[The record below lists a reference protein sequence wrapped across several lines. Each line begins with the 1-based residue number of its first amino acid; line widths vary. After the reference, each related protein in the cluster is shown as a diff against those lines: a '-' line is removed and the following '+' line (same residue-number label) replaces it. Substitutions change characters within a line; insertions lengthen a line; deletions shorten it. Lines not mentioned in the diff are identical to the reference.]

1 MSEFIAAHP
10 VEQFELGVAP
20 VAAAPARSVGAA
32 VAGSSSKSH
41 ICDSKFAGFKF
52 LKLDR
57 NWQARLRRATQPG
70 TVAALREEK
79 KARRFCLTSGYCVAY
94 YTHDRKFFTW
104 HLYPSQ
110 AAVLAHVDYLNF
122 VFRAHGG
129 CPPVA
134 KLRIQGRLWSAAE
147 KLAFERGAYGI

>member
-1 MSEFIAAHP
+1 VSEFIAAHP
-10 VEQFELGVAP
+10 AEQFELGVAP
-20 VAAAPARSVGAA
+20 VAAAPARSAGVA

-41 ICDSKFAGFKF
+41 KCDSEASGIKFFT
-52 LKLDR
+52 LDR
-57 NWQARLRRATQPG
+57 ERQKRLRHATQP
-70 TVAALREEK
+70 VKLAALHEEK
-79 KARRFCLTSGYCVAY
+79 KARRWCIAHGYCVAY

-129 CPPVA
+129 CPPIA
-134 KLRIQGRLWSAAE
+134 KLRLQGRLWTASE
-147 KLAFERGAYGI
+147 KLAFERRAYGI

>member
-1 MSEFIAAHP
+1 MSGFISAHP
-10 VEQFELGVAP
+10 SAAFDHAAGA
-20 VAAAPARSVGAA
+20 VAAVPTRSAGAA
-32 VAGSSSKSH
+32 VAASSSKSH
-41 ICDSKFAGFKF
+41 KCDSEASGIKFFT
-52 LKLDR
+52 LDR
-57 NWQARLRRATQPG
+57 ERQKRLRHATQPAKL
-70 TVAALREEK
+70 AALHEEK
-79 KARRFCLTSGYCVAY
+79 KARRWCIAHGYCVAY
-94 YTHDRKFFTW
+94 FTHDRKFFTW

-147 KLAFERGAYGI
+147 KLTFERGAYGI